1 MKQADRN
8 IKTMI
13 GDFAMPE
20 YGGGHESLRKKRK
33 HLGKYSTF
41 VRIFFLVPNSF
52 LSLCVC
58 FLHAYL
64 GWMGFIL
71 GTFRFL
77 YRAFLVF
84 SRPSFHFFSYFD
96 YESCSG
102 YVRVLEGKDEVEG
115 SYANERTES

>member
-8 IKTMI
+8 IKMMI

-41 VRIFFLVPNSF
+41 VRIFFLVPNRF

-58 FLHAYL
+58 FLHVYL
-64 GWMGFIL
+64 EWMGFLL

-77 YRAFLVF
+77 YRVFLVF
-84 SRPSFHFFSYFD
+84 FPDRVFIFSYF
-96 YESCSG
+96 
-102 YVRVLEGKDEVEG
+102 
-115 SYANERTES
+115 